1 MTQEAGW
8 DARATTPLIKTLES
22 RDPDLRRSAAF
33 ALGNIRDARVIEP
46 LTKAVRDADPEVRRW
61 AMLGLGRN
69 ADPASIPVLVNCLR
83 ETGRAE
89 RRAAAEALAL
99 VGRPAIPAL
108 VGALGHYN
116 IEAGCAAAGVL
127 GRVADARAVKALI
140 HTLRSPELALRV
152 AAARALGES
161 ATNDPLPEV
170 RMALAPLRRLAWQE
184 QGAFYREVIARIEGT
199 TAPTAHLPIPADQPA
214 PSAALLPI
222 PAQPRAPALEG
233 LPIPAV
239 FPSEDLTE
247 AGFEAPGGLRRLR
260 LLLSRCFRG
269 RP

>member
-1 MTQEAGW
+1 MTHEASW
-8 DARATTPLIKTLES
+8 DARATVPLIKTLES

-33 ALGNIRDARVIEP
+33 ALGNIRDKRVIEP

-83 ETGRAE
+83 ETGQAE
-89 RRAAAEALAL
+89 RRAAVEALAM
-99 VGRPAIPAL
+99 VGAPAIPAL
-108 VGALGHYN
+108 VGALGHFN

-127 GRVADARAVKALI
+127 GRVADVRAVEPLI
-140 HTLRSPELALRV
+140 HALRSPEPALRM
-152 AAARALGES
+152 AAARALAES
-161 ATNDPLPEV
+161 AANDPLPEV

-184 QGAFYREVIARIEGT
+184 QGAFYREVIARIEGA

-214 PSAALLPI
+214 PSVAHLPI
-222 PAQPRAPALEG
+222 PAHPGASASEE
-233 LPIPAV
+233 LPIPAAV
-239 FPSEDLTE
+239 PPEGPAET
-247 AGFEAPGGLRRLR
+247 GFVAPGGLRRLR
-260 LLLSRCFRG
+260 LLFSRWFRG